1 MSKHKE
7 KNPKDSLPT
16 RIVEILK
23 KLANGENLDLKSLEV
38 EFNVSLRTLQRDIKI
53 LSQFIPIIKQNGFYT
68 LTPLAF
74 GTLSYADL
82 KYFAILSGLKG
93 MYPSLDSSFF
103 MDLLNPDIAKALLI
117 TPQKYCT
124 PDYNVFEKLS
134 IAILS
139 HHKISFEYKGRIRI
153 LEPYKIIHKQGIWY
167 LLATELKKLKY
178 FTLHHIQSLK
188 INNNGGGSSQI
199 LES

>member
-1 MSKHKE
+1 
-7 KNPKDSLPT
+7 
-16 RIVEILK
+16 
-23 KLANGENLDLKSLEV
+23 
-38 EFNVSLRTLQRDIKI
+38 
-53 LSQFIPIIKQNGFYT
+53 
-68 LTPLAF
+68 
-74 GTLSYADL
+74 
-82 KYFAILSGLKG
+82 

-103 MDLLNPDIAKALLI
+103 MDLLNPDITKALLI

-124 PDYNVFEKLS
+124 PDYNIFEKLS

-178 FTLHHIQSLK
+178 FTLHHIQNLE
-188 INNNGGGSSQI
+188 INNGGVQARF
-199 LES
+199 